1 MSADEDI
8 RTRLFAG
15 ERLLWS
21 GQPRQGLMLTP
32 MDALLIPFSLFWG
45 GVAIFWESSVLT
57 TSAPVFFA
65 VWGLPFV
72 LVGFFL
78 IGGRFF
84 ADAWLR
90 GRIQYGLSDQRV
102 LILRSGPFSS
112 LTSLNLNRMGEITL
126 KEGKAGRGTIRL
138 GQSALFWGRRGFG
151 GWLPALDPTPQLLG
165 VEDVRRVFD
174 QIERARRS
182 PTN

>member
-1 MSADEDI
+1 MSVDEDI

-32 MDALLIPFSLFWG
+32 MDALLIPFSLLWG
-45 GVAIFWESSVLT
+45 GFAIFWEISVLT
-57 TSAPVFFA
+57 TSAPAFFA

-72 LVGFFL
+72 LVGLFL

-90 GRIQYGLSDQRV
+90 ARIQYGLSDQRV
-102 LILRSGPFSS
+102 LILRPGPFSS
-112 LTSLNLNRMGEITL
+112 FTSLSLDLLGEITL
-126 KEGKAGRGTIRL
+126 KEEAGGCGTIRL
-138 GQSALFWGRRGFG
+138 GQSAQFWGRRGFG